1 MTESDQSVGAV
12 RSSAQ
17 PPWWPELSGRRVLLG
32 VSGGVA
38 AYKAAEL
45 CRLLVRAGAT
55 VDVMMTRAAREFV
68 GVVTFGALS
77 GRPVASELFDPAEEQ
92 QIGHIALA
100 DRAEVCVLA
109 PATANLLAKLA
120 HGLADDLVSTVCLA
134 YHGPL
139 LCAPAMNVHMW
150 QHPATQENLATL
162 RRRGVRSVGP
172 AAGEMACGHVGE
184 GRMAEPEEILQAVG
198 ACLAP
203 QDLAG
208 RKILVSGGP
217 THEPL
222 DPVRFLGN
230 RSSGKMGFAL
240 AAEASAR
247 GAEVILVAGPSALA
261 TPFGVTRVNVN
272 TAAEMNR
279 AIREHAAAQAAIVMA
294 AAVADYRPV
303 SRATGKLKKEALGAS
318 PSLELERTE
327 DILAGLRTIAPR
339 AVLVGFAAETG
350 AGGDERAAAKLEAKR
365 CDLLVGNDVSAAG
378 AGFEVDTNRVVIFE
392 AGEGGPRRDPLPLLS
407 KRAVARLILDRV
419 VRRLERA

>member
-1 MTESDQSVGAV
+1 MTQ
-12 RSSAQ
+12 RYL
-17 PPWWPELSGRRVLLG
+17 WPELAGRRVLLG

-77 GRPVASELFDPAEEQ
+77 GRPVGRELFDPAEEA

-150 QHPATQENLATL
+150 EHPATKENLATL

-172 AAGEMACGHVGE
+172 GAGEMACGHVGE

-261 TPFGVTRVNVN
+261 TPWGVTRVDVS
-272 TAAEMNR
+272 TATEMGR
-279 AIREHAAAQAAIVMA
+279 AIREHAAEQAAIVMA

-303 SRATGKLKKEALGAS
+303 SRAAGKLKKEALGAS

-327 DILAGLRTIAPR
+327 DILAGLRAIAPH

-350 AGGDERAAAKLEAKR
+350 EGSDGRAAAKLEAKR

-378 AGFEVDTNRVVIFE
+378 AGFEVDTNRVVILE

-407 KRAVARLILDRV
+407 KRAVARQILDRV
-419 VRRLERA
+419 ARRLERGP